1 MRGRCNSG
9 ARFAG
14 AARGVISTSRATTNL
29 CWRGALADAIE
40 AGILQPGAPV
50 PHAGA
55 AGGRVAVGC
64 DNFSRGGNPMRH
76 FVTQSVTRIV
86 NNKRVRGLAQGSA
99 LGDCAGILRR

>member
-1 MRGRCNSG
+1 MQFGGAIRGCC
-9 ARFAG
+9 ARRDLDEQG
-14 AARGVISTSRATTNL
+14 NDESLLARRA
-29 CWRGALADAIE
+29 CRRDRGWV
-40 AGILQPGAPV
+40 LQPGAPV

-86 NNKRVRGLAQGSA
+86 NNNERVRGLAQGSA
-99 LGDCAGILRR
+99 LGDCARILRR